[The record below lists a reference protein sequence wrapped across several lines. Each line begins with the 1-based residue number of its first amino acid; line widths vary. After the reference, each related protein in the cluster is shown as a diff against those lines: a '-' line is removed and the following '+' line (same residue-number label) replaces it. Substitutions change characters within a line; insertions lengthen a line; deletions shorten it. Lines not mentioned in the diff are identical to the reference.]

1 MAPWSLGVLV
11 SKTGRTVTQ
20 SAAKVSLTRR
30 FAIWRL
36 HHRLARRDT
45 VARLGRYWVSTLLT
59 VLVMSVVL
67 SLPAALSMGV
77 LTLEAALAEVDR
89 GDSITVMTHD
99 SVSLEQAS
107 ALSQE
112 LGLLALVKSVSLV
125 SKEQALD
132 ELSQW
137 LGLSPDVLA
146 SLGNPLPHSIS
157 LTLTS
162 TQTEALQALTER
174 LNANPLVADVLM
186 DMEWLSRLQSIA
198 LFGERLMWAFVAIAL
213 LACLLIIGN
222 TIRLAVESRRQ
233 EILVTKLVGANN
245 AYVMRPFLYTGFAYG
260 AAGGLVALLITY
272 SVKYWLGGPIE
283 ALASSYQAPYF
294 ELRFPPT
301 LAFALLAT
309 AIVLGMLGAWASAG
323 RQLKLIEPR

>member
-1 MAPWSLGVLV
+1 MVV
-11 SKTGRTVTQ
+11 SKSGRTAVQSVT
-20 SAAKVSLTRR
+20 KVPFARR
-30 FAIWRL
+30 FAIWRG
-36 HHRLARRDT
+36 HHRLARHDT
-45 VARLGRYWVSTLLT
+45 LERLGRHWVSTLLT
-59 VLVMSVVL
+59 ALVMGVVL

-77 LTLEAALAEVDR
+77 LTLDAALAEVDR

-99 SVSLEQAS
+99 AVSLEQAS

-112 LGLLALVKSVSLV
+112 LASLALVESVSVV
-125 SKEQALD
+125 SKEQALE

-137 LGLSPDVLA
+137 LGLSPEVLA

-157 LTLTS
+157 LTLSS
-162 TQTEALQALTER
+162 TQTAALQALAEQ
-174 LNANPLVADVLM
+174 LASNPLVADVLL

-198 LFGERLMWAFVAIAL
+198 LFGERLMWAFAAIAL

-222 TIRLAVESRRQ
+222 TVRLAVESRRQ

-260 AAGGLVALLITY
+260 AGGGLVALLITY
-272 SVKYWLGGPIE
+272 SVKYWLGAPID
-283 ALASSYQAPYF
+283 ALANSYQAPYF
-294 ELRFPPT
+294 ALRFPLS
-301 LAFALLAT
+301 LAFALLVV
-309 AIVLGMLGAWASAG
+309 AIVLGMVGAWVSAR

>member
-1 MAPWSLGVLV
+1 MVV
-11 SKTGRTVTQ
+11 SKSGRTAVQSVT
-20 SAAKVSLTRR
+20 KVPFARR
-30 FAIWRL
+30 FATWRG
-36 HHRLARRDT
+36 HHRLARHDT
-45 VARLGRYWVSTLLT
+45 LERLGRHWVSTLLT
-59 VLVMSVVL
+59 ALVMGVVL

-77 LTLEAALAEVDR
+77 LTLDAALAEVDR

-99 SVSLEQAS
+99 AVSLEQAS

-112 LGLLALVKSVSLV
+112 LASLALVESVSVV
-125 SKEQALD
+125 SKEQALE

-137 LGLSPDVLA
+137 LGLSPEVLA

-157 LTLTS
+157 LTLIS
-162 TQTEALQALTER
+162 TQPAALQALAEQ
-174 LNANPLVADVLM
+174 LASNPLVADVLL

-198 LFGERLMWAFVAIAL
+198 LLGERLMWAFVAIAL

-222 TIRLAVESRRQ
+222 TVRLAVESRRQ

-272 SVKYWLGGPIE
+272 SVKYWLGAPID
-283 ALASSYQAPYF
+283 ALANSYQAPYF
-294 ELRFPPT
+294 ALRFPLS
-301 LAFALLAT
+301 LAFALLVV
-309 AIVLGMLGAWASAG
+309 AIVLGMVGAWVSAR

>member
-1 MAPWSLGVLV
+1 VVV
-11 SKTGRTVTQ
+11 SKSGRKAVQSVT
-20 SAAKVSLTRR
+20 KVPFARR
-30 FAIWRL
+30 FATWRG
-36 HHRLARRDT
+36 HHRLARHDT
-45 VARLGRYWVSTLLT
+45 LERLGRHWVSTLLT
-59 VLVMSVVL
+59 ALVMGVVL

-77 LTLEAALAEVDR
+77 LTLDAALAEVDR

-99 SVSLEQAS
+99 AVSLEQAS

-112 LGLLALVKSVSLV
+112 LASLALVESVSVV
-125 SKEQALD
+125 SKEQALE

-137 LGLSPDVLA
+137 LGLSPEVLA

-157 LTLTS
+157 LTLIS
-162 TQTEALQALTER
+162 TQPAALQALAEQ
-174 LNANPLVADVLM
+174 LASNPLVADVLL

-198 LFGERLMWAFVAIAL
+198 VFGERLMWAFMAIAL

-222 TIRLAVESRRQ
+222 TVRLAVESRRQ

-272 SVKYWLGGPIE
+272 SVKYWLGAPID
-283 ALASSYQAPYF
+283 ALANSYQAPYF
-294 ELRFPPT
+294 ALRFPLS
-301 LAFALLAT
+301 LAFALLVV
-309 AIVLGMLGAWASAG
+309 AIVLGMVGAWVSAR

>member
-1 MAPWSLGVLV
+1 VTKP
-11 SKTGRTVTQ
+11 GR
-20 SAAKVSLTRR
+20 AASSSSDKLPIAKR
-30 FAIWRL
+30 FRTWCG
-36 HHRLARRDT
+36 HHRLARHDT
-45 VARLGRYWVSTLLT
+45 FERLGRHWVSTLLT
-59 VLVMSVVL
+59 ALVMGVVL

-77 LTLEAALAEVDR
+77 LTLDAALAEVDR

-107 ALSQE
+107 ALSEE
-112 LGLLALVKSVSLV
+112 LAPLSLVESVSII
-125 SKEQALD
+125 SSDQALD
-132 ELSQW
+132 ELTQW
-137 LGLSPDVLA
+137 LGLSPEVLA

-157 LTLTS
+157 LTLSS
-162 TQTEALQALTER
+162 TETAALQALTEQ
-174 LNANPLVADVLM
+174 LANNPLVADVLL

-222 TIRLAVESRRQ
+222 TIRLAVESRRK
-233 EILVTKLVGANN
+233 EILVTKLVGGSN

-272 SVKYWLGGPIE
+272 SVKCWLGGPID
-283 ALASSYQAPYF
+283 ALANSYQAPYF
-294 ELRFPPT
+294 ALRFPPS
-301 LAFALLAT
+301 LAFALLAI
-309 AIVLGMLGAWASAG
+309 AIVLGMVGAWVSAR

>member
-1 MAPWSLGVLV
+1 MNKPS
-11 SKTGRTVTQ
+11 RTSVQ
-20 SAAKVSLTRR
+20 SATKVPLARR
-30 FAIWRL
+30 LATWRL

-45 VARLGRYWVSTLLT
+45 VARLVRHWVSTLLT
-59 VLVMSVVL
+59 ALVMGVVL

-77 LTLEAALAEVDR
+77 LTLDAAVAEVDR

-99 SVSLEQAS
+99 SVSLAQAHE
-107 ALSQE
+107 LSEE
-112 LGLLALVKSVSLV
+112 LASLALVESVLLV
-125 SKEQALD
+125 SKDQALV
-132 ELSQW
+132 ELGQW
-137 LGLSPDVLA
+137 LGLSPEVLA

-162 TQTEALQALTER
+162 TQSQALQGLTDE
-174 LNANPLVADVLM
+174 LTKHPLVAEVLL
-186 DMEWLSRLQSIA
+186 DTEWLSRLQAIA
-198 LFGERLMWAFVAIAL
+198 MFGERLLWAFVVIAL

-222 TIRLAVESRRQ
+222 TTRLAVESRRQ

-272 SVKYWLGGPIE
+272 SVKFWLGGPIE
-283 ALASSYQAPYF
+283 VLAQSYQAPYF
-294 ELRFPPT
+294 ALRFPVT
-301 LAFALLAT
+301 LALDLLVVS
-309 AIVLGMLGAWASAG
+309 IILGMLGAWASAR

>member
-1 MAPWSLGVLV
+1 MARWLLGVAV
-11 SKTGRTVTQ
+11 SNSSRFV
-20 SAAKVSLTRR
+20 AKMPFARR
-30 FAIWRL
+30 FATWRL
-36 HHRLARRDT
+36 HHRLARQDT
-45 VARLGRYWVSTLLT
+45 LSRLARHWVSTLLT
-59 VLVMSVVL
+59 ALVMGVVL

-77 LTLEAALAEVDR
+77 LTLDAALTQVDR
-89 GDSITVMTHD
+89 GDSITVVAHD
-99 SVSLEQAS
+99 SISLEQANE
-107 ALSQE
+107 LSVE
-112 LGLLALVKSVSLV
+112 LASLALVESVSVV

-137 LGLSPDVLA
+137 LGLSPEVLA

-162 TQTEALQALTER
+162 TQAEALQALTEQLR
-174 LNANPLVADVLM
+174 NDPMVADVLL
-186 DMEWLSRLQSIA
+186 DMAWLSRLQAIA

-283 ALASSYQAPYF
+283 ALANSYQAPYF
-294 ELRFPPT
+294 ALRFPAG
-301 LAFALLAT
+301 LAFALLGA
-309 AIVLGMLGAWASAG
+309 AIVLGMMGAWASAR